1 MPKPLPMPQEE
12 LGVWSSVCEV
22 SRTTGSSQGSCHAP
36 EKSPV
41 PETGG
46 EEVELGLM
54 ALPELLA
61 AAVRVLLL
69 DCCSVCAHDKRR
81 KTEGSGFYQKLRGLL
96 VEVDLQVW
104 EG

>member
-1 MPKPLPMPQEE
+1 
-12 LGVWSSVCEV
+12 
-22 SRTTGSSQGSCHAP
+22 
-36 EKSPV
+36 
-41 PETGG
+41 
-46 EEVELGLM
+46 M
-54 ALPELLA
+54 ALPELL

-69 DCCSVCAHDKRR
+69 DCNSVCAHNKRR